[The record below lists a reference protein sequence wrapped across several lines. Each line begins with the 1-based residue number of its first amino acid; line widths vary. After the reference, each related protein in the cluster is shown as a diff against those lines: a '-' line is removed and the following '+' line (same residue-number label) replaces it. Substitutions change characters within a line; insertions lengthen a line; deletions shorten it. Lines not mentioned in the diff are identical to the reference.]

1 MKQKL
6 LGSIAVY
13 IIISALVGC
22 SKVKVC
28 GGLTEKSHSAV
39 TPEQRGNYPVG
50 EEPFNVL
57 DGKASTKYLNF
68 GKEGSGFIVTPSGM
82 TTQTVQSF
90 KITTAN
96 DAQERDP
103 ASWQLY
109 GTNDTIISGD
119 NSAGEAE
126 NWTLVDE
133 GAVTLPT
140 ARETVGPVV
149 TVTNSGSYTSYKMVF
164 PTLKNPASADSMQIA
179 DVTFYESPDGTG
191 TNVLGIDDPILATN
205 IVSGTVWWTVRH
217 EQVLN
222 RIQRGKVDLI
232 FVGDSI
238 THGWEK
244 SGQGKKVWDRYY
256 AHRNPVNMGFDGDKT
271 QHVLWRFDNGEIDGI
286 SPKLAVLMIG
296 TNNSNGQDN
305 TAEEI
310 ADGIKAICAKIRHK
324 LPKTKILMLGIFPRG
339 ATPSPQRQKN
349 AMASRLASQIAD
361 HEMIY
366 YLNINDHFLE
376 ADGTL
381 STDIMPDLLH
391 PNEKGYE
398 IWADAIEPT
407 VAKLMGE
414 K

>member
-6 LGSIAVY
+6 FGSIAVY

-22 SKVKVC
+22 SKVQVFE
-28 GGLTEKSHSAV
+28 GLTEKSHSAV

-68 GKEGSGFIVTPSGM
+68 AKEGSGFIVTPSGM

-103 ASWQLY
+103 TSWALY
-109 GTNDTIISGD
+109 GTNDAIVSGD
-119 NSAGEAE
+119 NSTGEAE
-126 NWTLVDE
+126 NWTLIDE

-149 TVTNSGSYTSYKMVF
+149 TVTNSGSYTSYKIMF
-164 PTLKNPASADSMQIA
+164 PALKNPASADSMQIA

-222 RIQRGKVDLI
+222 RIQTGLP
-232 FVGDSI
+232 VG
-238 THGWEK
+238 
-244 SGQGKKVWDRYY
+244 
-256 AHRNPVNMGFDGDKT
+256 NM
-271 QHVLWRFDNGEIDGI
+271 NIEIM
-286 SPKLAVLMIG
+286 LFAVLI
-296 TNNSNGQDN
+296 
-305 TAEEI
+305 
-310 ADGIKAICAKIRHK
+310 H
-324 LPKTKILMLGIFPRG
+324 
-339 ATPSPQRQKN
+339 
-349 AMASRLASQIAD
+349 
-361 HEMIY
+361 
-366 YLNINDHFLE
+366 
-376 ADGTL
+376 
-381 STDIMPDLLH
+381 
-391 PNEKGYE
+391 
-398 IWADAIEPT
+398 
-407 VAKLMGE
+407 
-414 K
+414 

>member
-1 MKQKL
+1 MKQNL
-6 LGSIAVY
+6 FGLIGIC
-13 IIISALVGC
+13 IFISALVGC
-22 SKVKVC
+22 SEAQVSDD
-28 GGLTEKSHSAV
+28 LTEKSHSAV
-39 TPEQRGNYPVG
+39 TPEHRHNYPSG
-50 EEPFNVL
+50 ESSAMAL

-82 TTQTVQSF
+82 TTGTVQSF
-90 KITTAN
+90 TITTAN
-96 DAQERDP
+96 DAEERDP
-103 ASWQLY
+103 TSWALY
-109 GTNDTIISGD
+109 GTNDAIISTD

-133 GAVTLPT
+133 GTVTLPT
-140 ARETVGPVV
+140 ARLTVGPVV
-149 TVTNSGSYTSYKMVF
+149 AVTNSGSYTSYKMLF
-164 PTLKNPASADSMQIA
+164 PTLKNASAADSMQIA
-179 DVTFYESPDGTG
+179 DVAFYESTDGTG
-191 TNVLGIDDPILATN
+191 TTVLGAGDPILATN

-217 EQVLN
+217 EEVLD
-222 RIQRGKVDLI
+222 RIQRGDVDLI

-238 THGWEK
+238 IHGWEK
-244 SGQGKKVWDRYY
+244 SGQGKKVWDKYY
-256 AHRNPVNMGFDGDKT
+256 APRNTVNMGFDGDKT

-310 ADGIKAICAKIRHK
+310 ADGIKAICAKMRYK
-324 LPKTKILMLGIFPRG
+324 LPKTKILIFGIFPRG
-339 ATPSPQRQKN
+339 ATPSPQREKN
-349 AMASRLASQIAD
+349 AKASELASQIAD
-361 HEMIY
+361 NNMIY

-381 STDIMPDLLH
+381 STNIMPDLLH